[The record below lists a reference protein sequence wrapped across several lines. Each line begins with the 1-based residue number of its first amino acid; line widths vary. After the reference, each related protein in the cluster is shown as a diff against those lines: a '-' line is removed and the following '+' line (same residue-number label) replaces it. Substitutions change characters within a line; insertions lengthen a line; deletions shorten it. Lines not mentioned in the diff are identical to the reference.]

1 MFSLFHIALLLL
13 IPTLVLRMWILY
25 AGLRKFVKI
34 FEGTKNA
41 IEGKKLMDNLEIP
54 GLRSF
59 VKQEIILGIVPY
71 IVLGTLMIHNQY
83 TALEFSSLNLV
94 LALFTVI
101 VFLAWFAFDVIKS
114 IMIYRELSKL
124 ADDTTRL
131 KKITGSALDG
141 LRFVIHSKG
150 IIRRTAMKY
159 TAGIIKSRLEKQQ
172 AKKKSFF
179 RKVGISGLNAIEK
192 VTSFPEKVSKK
203 LAEWVK
209 EDLDER
215 LMKRFQKYSSRKK
228 SVIIFGVLWSLLP
241 SLWVIFLY
249 YVA

>member
-1 MFSLFHIALLLL
+1 
-13 IPTLVLRMWILY
+13 
-25 AGLRKFVKI
+25 
-34 FEGTKNA
+34 
-41 IEGKKLMDNLEIP
+41 
-54 GLRSF
+54 
-59 VKQEIILGIVPY
+59 
-71 IVLGTLMIHNQY
+71 
-83 TALEFSSLNLV
+83 
-94 LALFTVI
+94 
-101 VFLAWFAFDVIKS
+101 
-114 IMIYRELSKL
+114 MIYRELCKL
-124 ADDTTRL
+124 ADDTARL

-215 LMKRFQKYSSRKK
+215 LMKDFK
-228 SVIIFGVLWSLLP
+228 SIHQGRNLSL
-241 SLWVIFLY
+241 SLRLCLYYLHWVIFLY

>member
-1 MFSLFHIALLLL
+1 MFSLFHLALLLL
-13 IPTLVLRMWILY
+13 VPTLVLRMSILY

-41 IEGKKLMDNLEIP
+41 IQGKKLVDNLEIP
-54 GLRSF
+54 GLKSF
-59 VKQEIILGIVPY
+59 VKQEIMLGIVPY
-71 IVLGTLMIHNQY
+71 IVLSTLIIHNQY

-114 IMIYRELSKL
+114 IMIYRELCKL
-124 ADDTTRL
+124 ADDTARL

-228 SVIIFGVLWSLLP
+228 SVIIFGVVWSLLP
-241 SLWVIFLY
+241 SFWVIFLY

>member
-1 MFSLFHIALLLL
+1 MFSLYHIVLFLL
-13 IPTLVLRMWILY
+13 IPTFLIRIWVLF
-25 AGLRKFVKI
+25 AGVKKFVKV

-41 IEGKKLMDNLEIP
+41 IEGRKLVESLEIP
-54 GLRSF
+54 GLKSF

-71 IVLGTLMIHNQY
+71 AVLITLMLHNQY
-83 TALEFSSLNLV
+83 VDVYISSLNLV
-94 LALFTVI
+94 LALFTAI
-101 VFLAWFAFDVIKS
+101 VFLIWFIFDIIKS
-114 IMIYRELSKL
+114 VMIYRELSKL

-141 LRFVIHSKG
+141 LRFIIHSKG

-159 TAGIIKSRLEKQQ
+159 TAGVVKTKLEKQQ
-172 AKKKSFF
+172 KEKKSFF

-192 VTSFPEKVSKK
+192 ITSFPEKVSKK

-215 LMKRFQKYSSRKK
+215 LMKRFQKYSNK
-228 SVIIFGVLWSLLP
+228 SKSTIFINLIWSLVPAIWIVLVYN
-241 SLWVIFLY
+241 LV
-249 YVA
+249 